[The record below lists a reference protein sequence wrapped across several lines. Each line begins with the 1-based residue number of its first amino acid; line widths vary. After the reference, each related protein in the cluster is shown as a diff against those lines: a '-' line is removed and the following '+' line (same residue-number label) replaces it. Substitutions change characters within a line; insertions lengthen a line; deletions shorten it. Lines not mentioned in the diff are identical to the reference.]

1 MGPLELVERRSPHPG
16 CSTASGLPS
25 CWSTA
30 NGLPGPGLF
39 YSRDLDAEAGRQ
51 PVVVSPVLCSYSRSH
66 PKAEIPGRTRNPHST
81 SGQQTQLQSL
91 TLRTSCSSFRFLSLD
106 WRRSFLAVSRSS
118 SRCFTW
124 AERAARRAFIWFCS
138 HNCLSMISWSSITLA
153 RSSLWLREPSEGL

>member
-25 CWSTA
+25 CCSTA

-39 YSRDLDAEAGRQ
+39 SPRDLDAEAGRQ
-51 PVVVSPVLCSYSRSH
+51 PVAVSPALCSYSRSH

-91 TLRTSCSSFRFLSLD
+91 TSRTSRSSFLFLSLD
-106 WRRSFLAVSRSS
+106 WRRSFLAMSRSS

-124 AERAARRAFIWFCS
+124 AERAARRSSICLCS
-138 HNCLSMISWSSITLA
+138 RNCLCMISWSSVSFA
-153 RSSLWLREPSEGL
+153 KPSEGL